1 MNILIEIK
9 NLKKTFTRTL
19 HHGKGGISRITAV
32 DRVDLAIHEGEHL
45 GLVGESGSGK
55 STLARL
61 ILKLYPADSGE
72 ILMGGSDIVRL
83 SQRNFRP
90 RRRDVQMVF
99 QDPYSSLD
107 PRFTIRKILQEA
119 VALLPEKE
127 TPHQQLARMAEAL
140 QAVGLS
146 IDALPRFSF
155 EFSGGE
161 RQRIAIARALIM
173 RPKLLILDEAVS
185 SLDVLV
191 QTQII
196 ELLKKLQA
204 EFGLTYL
211 FITHNLKVVRT
222 LCQRI
227 AVMYQGKIVEDA
239 LTEELFRRPM
249 HPYTKRLLAA
259 AVDYQTLG
267 HEDAVVLSE
276 NLRLIDKG
284 NGHFVLE

>member
-1 MNILIEIK
+1 MNTLIEIK
-9 NLKKTFTRTL
+9 NLKKIFIGTG
-19 HHGKGGISRITAV
+19 HHGKGGIARITAV
-32 DRVDLAIHEGEHL
+32 DRVDLTIHEGEHL

-61 ILKLYPADSGE
+61 ILKLYRADSGE
-72 ILMGGSDIVRL
+72 ILMGGSDIVKL
-83 SQRNFRP
+83 SQRDFR
-90 RRRDVQMVF
+90 RLRRDVQMVF

-107 PRFTIRKILQEA
+107 PRLTVRKILKEA

-146 IDALPRFSF
+146 IEALPRFSY

-191 QTQII
+191 QAQIM
-196 ELLKKLQA
+196 ELLKKLQV

-227 AVMYQGKIVEDA
+227 AVMYQGKIVESA
-239 LTEELFRRPM
+239 PTEELFRRPL

-267 HEDAVVLSE
+267 HEEAVVLSK

>member
-1 MNILIEIK
+1 MNTLIEIK
-9 NLKKTFTRTL
+9 NLKKIFTGTGRQ
-19 HHGKGGISRITAV
+19 GKGGISRITAV

-72 ILMGGSDIVRL
+72 ILMGGSDIVKL
-83 SQRNFRP
+83 SQRDFRP
-90 RRRDVQMVF
+90 LRRDVQMVF

-107 PRFTIRKILQEA
+107 PRLTVRKILQEA

-127 TPHQQLARMAEAL
+127 TPHQQLTRMAEAL

-146 IDALPRFSF
+146 IEALPRFSY

-191 QTQII
+191 QAQIMA
-196 ELLKKLQA
+196 LLKKLQA

-239 LTEELFRRPM
+239 PTEELFRRPM

-267 HEDAVVLSE
+267 SEDAVVLSE

-284 NGHFVLE
+284 NRHFVLE

>member
-1 MNILIEIK
+1 
-9 NLKKTFTRTL
+9 
-19 HHGKGGISRITAV
+19 
-32 DRVDLAIHEGEHL
+32 
-45 GLVGESGSGK
+45 
-55 STLARL
+55 
-61 ILKLYPADSGE
+61 
-72 ILMGGSDIVRL
+72 
-83 SQRNFRP
+83 
-90 RRRDVQMVF
+90 MVF

-196 ELLKKLQA
+196 ELLKKLQV

-227 AVMYQGKIVEDA
+227 AVMYQGRIVETA
-239 LTEELFRRPM
+239 ATEELFHRPM